1 MQELHIILLNGTGHT
16 YIVQDRASF
25 TSPWSTWFQ
34 CFLTLFSRG
43 FFIISFGF
51 QGFALCDEWSLPH

>member
-1 MQELHIILLNGTGHT
+1 MQELHIILLNGAGHT
-16 YIVQDRASF
+16 YIVQGRASF

-43 FFIISFGF
+43 FFII
-51 QGFALCDEWSLPH
+51 